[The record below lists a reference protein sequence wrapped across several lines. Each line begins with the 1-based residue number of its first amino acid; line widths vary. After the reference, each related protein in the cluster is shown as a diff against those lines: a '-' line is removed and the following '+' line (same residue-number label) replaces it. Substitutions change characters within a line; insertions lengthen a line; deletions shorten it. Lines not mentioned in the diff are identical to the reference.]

1 MASRL
6 LTVSIRNYVNR
17 QPRGKRRNRTVRYIR
32 EQIAHYTGMEVEQV
46 KLDKKLNEKIVKF
59 YSKSAVPVKMKLEI
73 DKDKVIAAPFLAE
86 NTEIPIVECVCSICI
101 FSTKFYLLLPR
112 TKKLMTLFMEFNL
125 SGNMERMNSLSLF
138 EKTFNLDETTR

>member
-86 NTEIPIVECVCSICI
+86 NTEIPKPKELTKDSKENNKDNKNLKETNKKVEE
-101 FSTKFYLLLPR
+101 
-112 TKKLMTLFMEFNL
+112 KKET
-125 SGNMERMNSLSLF
+125 
-138 EKTFNLDETTR
+138 EKDLKNDHSKE